1 MILILFG
8 VALGVALNQIRGLQ
22 KRVDDLEE
30 FIGKT
35 FLDEDEQLLKT
46 ICVYCLHNLKKREMK
61 KIDWKKVKIMAALY
75 TMATIAL
82 MAFLALYEFV
92 EYLTCVSC

>member
-1 MILILFG
+1 
-8 VALGVALNQIRGLQ
+8 
-22 KRVDDLEE
+22 
-30 FIGKT
+30 
-35 FLDEDEQLLKT
+35 
-46 ICVYCLHNLKKREMK
+46 MK

-82 MAFLALYEFV
+82 MAFIALYEFV